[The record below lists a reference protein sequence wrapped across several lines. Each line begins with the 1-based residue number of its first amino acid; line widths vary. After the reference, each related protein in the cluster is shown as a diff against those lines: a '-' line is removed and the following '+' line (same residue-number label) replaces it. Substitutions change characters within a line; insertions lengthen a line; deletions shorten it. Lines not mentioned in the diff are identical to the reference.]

1 MHRDCSCRP
10 LRLTLTRLMVDMMAA
25 FCRLTDL
32 YRPMIL
38 LMPAG
43 AKGGKG
49 SGIVGFFELKTPDN
63 PLKDAR

>member
-1 MHRDCSCRP
+1 
-10 LRLTLTRLMVDMMAA
+10 MVDMMAA

>member
-10 LRLTLTRLMVDMMAA
+10 LRLTFTRLMVDMMAD

-43 AKGGKG
+43 ANGG
-49 SGIVGFFELKTPDN
+49 SGIVGVLSSTTPII
-63 PLKDAR
+63 L